1 MIIKIIKFFIIPLL
15 HFIRKVLNI
24 LKKHMLPDIVLQPKR
39 TYYNVFEM
47 YLKEEE
53 VKSYNHFKKFF
64 KSSIFLNENDIKT
77 YAIKKAA
84 EIETNGND
92 NFFLEFG
99 VFQGKSINFFSNI
112 LKEKKFYGFDSFEGL
127 NEDWE
132 GSEYPKG
139 YFDLKGKLPK
149 VNNNVELVKGK
160 VQDTLKNFISKRNPK
175 ISFVHI
181 DLDTYESTK
190 FVLSEIKKNL
200 LQGSIVLFD
209 ELYNF
214 TGWDVGEYKA
224 LNEIFSEKEFKFLA
238 FSKNGCQAVIQIL

>member
-1 MIIKIIKFFIIPLL
+1 MTIKVIKFFIIPLL
-15 HFIRKVLNI
+15 HFIRKVLNV
-24 LKKHMLPDIVLQPKR
+24 LKKHMLPDIVLPPKR
-39 TYYNVFEM
+39 TYYNAFEM

-53 VKSYNHFKKFF
+53 VKSYNYFKKFF

-77 YAIKKAA
+77 YAIK
-84 EIETNGND
+84 
-92 NFFLEFG
+92 FG

-139 YFDLKGKLPK
+139 YFNLKGKLPK

-160 VQDTLKNFISKRNPK
+160 VQDTLKNFINTRNPK

-200 LQGSIVLFD
+200 LQGSIILFD

-214 TGWDVGEYKA
+214 AGWDVGEYKA